1 MTSRLKAALLRLAL
15 RFVAWLAGDDLA
27 KTAEVRVL
35 AAERDA
41 ATQAPITV
49 EETAARLREGKF

>member
-1 MTSRLKAALLRLAL
+1 MTAWLKRLAL
-15 RFVAWLAGDDLA
+15 RFLAWLAGDDIA
-27 KTAEVRVL
+27 RTAEAQNL

-41 ATQAPITV
+41 ATEAPTTV

>member
-1 MTSRLKAALLRLAL
+1 MSPLKAALLRLAL
-15 RFVAWLAGDDLA
+15 RFLAWLAGDDMA
-27 KTAEVRVL
+27 KTAETRAL

-41 ATQAPITV
+41 AEQAPTTV

>member
-1 MTSRLKAALLRLAL
+1 MSTWLKRLAL
-15 RFVAWLAGDDLA
+15 RFLAWLADDDIA
-27 KTAEVRVL
+27 KTAEVRAL

>member
-1 MTSRLKAALLRLAL
+1 MSTWLKRLAL
-15 RFVAWLAGDDLA
+15 RFLAWLAGDDMA

-41 ATQAPITV
+41 AVQAPTSA

>member
-1 MTSRLKAALLRLAL
+1 MSAWLKRLAL
-15 RFVAWLAGDDLA
+15 RSLAWLAGDDTA

-41 ATQAPITV
+41 ATQAPASA

>member
-1 MTSRLKAALLRLAL
+1 MSTWLKRFAL
-15 RFVAWLAGDDLA
+15 RFLAWLAGDDIA

-41 ATQAPITV
+41 AEQSPTTV

>member
-1 MTSRLKAALLRLAL
+1 MSVWLKRLAL
-15 RFVAWLAGDDLA
+15 RLFAWLAGDDMA
-27 KTAEVRVL
+27 KTAEARAL

-41 ATQAPITV
+41 AEQAPTTV

>member
-1 MTSRLKAALLRLAL
+1 MSAWLMRLAL
-15 RFVAWLAGDDLA
+15 RFVAWLSGDDMA
-27 KTAEVRVL
+27 KTAEVRAL

-41 ATQAPITV
+41 AEQAPTTV